1 MTLAVRVDRGRCR
14 GAGSCVLRA
23 PASFELDAEGR
34 ATVREQP
41 GDSDTQLRDAALA
54 CPFFAIELVES
65 VD

>member
-1 MTLAVRVDRGRCR
+1 
-14 GAGSCVLRA
+14 VLRA

-34 ATVREQP
+34 ATAREQP

-65 VD
+65 VA